1 MRKPRRKTVVLI
13 ATAVVLLV
21 AAGGLWLSG
30 QLPGAPVPPFGT
42 MARADTT
49 GAADAKSGHAAEKDA
64 DKDAEKD
71 KDKGRRSGKARGKG
85 KDQEA
90 EIKPVPVELARA
102 DTRGIAAYYRAASVI
117 EADRL
122 VDLVAR
128 VQGRV
133 RQVAVEE
140 GQWVKQGQV
149 LAELENDRER
159 IQLEKAELAV
169 ADKARQ
175 LERSRGM
182 LAQELVSRQEFD
194 DLESAW
200 KLAVAERDLAA
211 IALEDTRLR
220 APFAGQVTE
229 RRVVP
234 GQQLAAGAAAFS
246 LGDFEP
252 LRVRV
257 HLPEAVARKVAAG
270 QRVLVSPEGGDD
282 AGDTGD
288 MGNVGAGSEGRQVEG
303 VVERI
308 APVVDPT
315 TSTVRLTLLLA
326 GGDDALRVGGFVKVR
341 ITTDRHHDAL
351 AIPKLALVEEGALT
365 SVFVA
370 EADTVR
376 KVEIETGLRD
386 ETHVEVLSGIEDG
399 ACVVTMGQ
407 GGLRTGTPVRALNAQ
422 SVGYGEAAPA
432 AAGVETGG
440 ASLAKAD

>member
-1 MRKPRRKTVVLI
+1 MRKPAKKTVILVASAI
-13 ATAVVLLV
+13 VVLGG
-21 AAGGLWLSG
+21 AGGLWLAG
-30 QLPGAPVPPFGT
+30 KVPGLPSPALGT

-49 GAADAKSGHAAEKDA
+49 AAAGDKAEPQKD
-64 DKDAEKD
+64 
-71 KDKGRRSGKARGKG
+71 GARGKG
-85 KDQEA
+85 KGKDKEA
-90 EIKPVPVELARA
+90 EVKPVPVELARA

-169 ADKARQ
+169 ADKARL

-182 LAQELVSRQEFD
+182 LEQELVSRQEFD
-194 DLESAW
+194 DVESAW

-229 RRVVP
+229 RRVVA
-234 GQQLAAGAAAFS
+234 GQQLAAGFAAFS

-257 HLPEAVARKVAAG
+257 HLPEDVARKVEAG
-270 QRVLVSPEGGDD
+270 QRVLVSPEGQAEGEGAA
-282 AGDTGD
+282 AG
-288 MGNVGAGSEGRQVEG
+288 AGRQVEG
-303 VVERI
+303 TVERI
-308 APVVDPT
+308 SPVVDPA
-315 TSTVRLTLLLA
+315 TSTVRLTLLLEGA
-326 GGDDALRVGGFVKVR
+326 GPDLRVGGFVKVR

-376 KVEIETGLRD
+376 KVEIEVGLHD
-386 ETHVEVLSGIEDG
+386 ESHVEILSGLEPG

-407 GGLRTGTPVRALNAQ
+407 GGLRTGSPIRALNAAEA
-422 SVGYGEAAPA
+422 GYAGAAAAPA
-432 AAGVETGG
+432 ATATNV
-440 ASLAKAD
+440 AKAD

>member
-1 MRKPRRKTVVLI
+1 MSKPARKTVLLAAAAVI
-13 ATAVVLLV
+13 ALAG
-21 AAGGLWLSG
+21 AGGLWFAG
-30 QLPGAPVPPFGT
+30 RLPGVPAPTFGT
-42 MARADTT
+42 MAAADTS
-49 GAADAKSGHAAEKDA
+49 GAGDAADKA
-64 DKDAEKD
+64 DQPAGP
-71 KDKGRRSGKARGKG
+71 GRKGKG
-85 KDQEA
+85 KDKEA
-90 EIKPVPVELARA
+90 EVKPVPVELARA
-102 DTRGIAAYYRAASVI
+102 GSRGISAYYRAASVI

-159 IQLEKAELAV
+159 ILLDKAELMV

-182 LAQELVSRQEFD
+182 LDQELVSRQEFD

-200 KLAVAERDLAA
+200 RLAVAERDLAV
-211 IALEDTRLR
+211 IVLEETRLR
-220 APFAGQVTE
+220 APFAGLVTE

-234 GQQLAAGAAAFS
+234 GQQLAAGFAAFS

-257 HLPEAVARKVAAG
+257 HLPEDVARKVSAG
-270 QRVLVSPEGGDD
+270 QRVLVSPEGQETPGQ
-282 AGDTGD
+282 
-288 MGNVGAGSEGRQVEG
+288 SLPVEG
-303 VVERI
+303 TVERVS
-308 APVVDPT
+308 PVVDPA
-315 TSTVRLTLLLA
+315 TSTVRLTLLLDGA
-326 GGDDALRVGGFVKVR
+326 EADLRVGGFVKVR

-376 KVEIETGLRD
+376 KVEIETGLHD
-386 ETHVEVLSGIEDG
+386 ETHVEILTGLEDG
-399 ACVVTMGQ
+399 DCVVTMGQ
-407 GGLRTGTPVRALNAQ
+407 GGLRTGASIRALNADAA
-422 SVGYGEAAPA
+422 GYGAAPA
-432 AAGVETGG
+432 VAGAT
-440 ASLAKAD
+440 ATDLARAE

>member
-1 MRKPRRKTVVLI
+1 MKKPSRKTVLWTVAAAAVL
-13 ATAVVLLV
+13 AT
-21 AAGGLWLSG
+21 AGGLWFSG
-30 QLPGAPVPPFGT
+30 RLPGAPAPGAVALAAT
-42 MARADTT
+42 DTT
-49 GAADAKSGHAAEKDA
+49 AAAAAES
-64 DKDAEKD
+64 
-71 KDKGRRSGKARGKG
+71 GREAKARRGKG
-85 KDQEA
+85 KDKEA
-90 EIKPVPVELARA
+90 EVKPVPVELERA
-102 DTRGIAAYYRAASVI
+102 GSRGISAYYRAASVI

-140 GQWVKQGQV
+140 GQHVREGQV

-169 ADKARQ
+169 TDKARQ

-182 LAQELVSRQEFD
+182 LEQELVSRQEFD
-194 DLESAW
+194 DVESAW
-200 KLAVAERDLAA
+200 RLAVAERDLAR
-211 IALEDTRLR
+211 IALEETRLR

-234 GQQLAAGAAAFS
+234 GQQVAAGFAAFS

-257 HLPEAVARKVAAG
+257 HLPEDVARKVSAG
-270 QRVLVSPEGGDD
+270 QRVLVSPEGQDP
-282 AGDTGD
+282 A
-288 MGNVGAGSEGRQVEG
+288 AESRPVEG
-303 VVERI
+303 TVERVS
-308 APVVDPT
+308 PVVDPN
-315 TSTVRLTLLLA
+315 TSTVRLTLLLDGA
-326 GGDDALRVGGFVKVR
+326 GADLRVGGFVKVR

-376 KVEIETGLRD
+376 KVEIETGLHD
-386 ETHVEVLSGIEDG
+386 ESHVEVLAGLEDG
-399 ACVVTMGQ
+399 DFVVTMGQ
-407 GGLRTGTPVRALNAQ
+407 GGLRTGAPIRALNAQ
-422 SVGYGEAAPA
+422 TAGYAGKPQAAD
-432 AAGVETGG
+432 GLGTT
-440 ASLAKAD
+440 SLAKAD